1 MSLRTQLW
9 LLAGLGV
16 LLAGLGC
23 ALVLSNDTREAPV
36 WAVASPFMMLSFI
49 GVGLFAWWRRPHSG
63 FGALMTA
70 VGFVFFL
77 SAPMASDTPALYGLG
92 YVFSSLYLGTIV
104 HMLLAFPEG
113 GLERV
118 RDRWIV
124 GAVYGLVL
132 GVNLVLMLLDG
143 PLEDGAH
150 PRNAYVLWHEPGVA
164 NVVMGIGQA
173 LGVLLA
179 GAVIATFVE
188 RWRAATE
195 PERRSLGPV
204 LWTGTGLILGVGLSV
219 GLDLVGASST
229 VSLVPDLAGL
239 ACLLALP
246 YVFLLGLGR
255 RRWFRAGA
263 IGSLIQRLNAA
274 TREGGVRAALAE
286 ALGDPTLRLLYWLP
300 RDQRYVDLEGRAV
313 ELPDGD
319 SGRGVTEVRAE
330 GRRIA
335 ALVHDAA
342 LLDDPDLVEA
352 AGAAAA
358 LALENERLGA
368 ELRARVEELEQSRAG
383 IIAFGLA
390 ERRRF
395 ERDLHDGA
403 QQRLV
408 ALGLQ
413 VGMARAKLADD
424 PAGAAELL
432 DGAREELREAQQEL
446 RELARGL
453 HPAVLTERG
462 LGAAV
467 ETLVERATVPVEVR
481 CMPPDRLPNAVETV
495 AYFVVAEGLTNVAKY
510 ASADHASVAVERVE
524 RPRGRRGARRR
535 GRRCRPRRPAPGCA
549 DWPTAWPPST
559 GGWRSS
565 PRPGRGPSSARGSRA
580 RRPRRRLRPAARG
593 HRAAARGG
601 GPRGRRPGRRRER
614 PAPQGQRAPA
624 RRRRGRRPHA
634 ADAHRRGAA
643 RRRRRSATAGR
654 RRACSCCPS
663 SWRRPT
669 PSSCWP
675 ATPAGS
681 ATCSRTASPTSSASW
696 RPCAASARAAAR
708 WTPRSWRGCS
718 AATGATTRSPS

>member
-1 MSLRTQLW
+1 MNLRTQLW
-9 LLAGLGV
+9 LLAALGV
-16 LLAGLGC
+16 LLAALGS
-23 ALVLSNDTREAPV
+23 ALLLSSDAREAPV
-36 WAVASPFMMLSFI
+36 WALASPFMMLSFI

-113 GLERV
+113 RLDRA

-124 GAVYGLVL
+124 GGVYALVL
-132 GVNLVLMLLDG
+132 GANLVLLLLDG
-143 PLEDGAH
+143 PLEDDSH
-150 PRNAYVLWHEPGVA
+150 PRNAYVLVHAPGVA
-164 NVVMGIGQA
+164 KVALGVAEG

-188 RWRAATE
+188 RWRAATA

-219 GLDLVGASST
+219 GLDLVGAGST
-229 VSLVPDLAGL
+229 VALVPDLAAL

-255 RRWFRAGA
+255 RRWFAAGA
-263 IGSLIQRLNAA
+263 IGSLIQRLSAA
-274 TREGGVRAALAE
+274 RRTGGVREALAE

-313 ELPDGD
+313 ELPADGA
-319 SGRGVTEVRAE
+319 GRGVTEVRAE

-342 LLDDPDLVEA
+342 LLDDPDLVQA

-413 VGMARAKLADD
+413 VGMARAKLRDD
-424 PAGAAELL
+424 PSAAGELL
-432 DGAREELREAQQEL
+432 DGAREELRQAQQEL

-467 ETLVERATVPVEVR
+467 DGLVQRATVPVEIR
-481 CMPPDRLPNAVETV
+481 CMPPERLPNAVETV
-495 AYFVVAEGLTNVAKY
+495 AYFVLAEGLTNVAKY
-510 ASADHASVAVERVE
+510 AGARHASVAVERVNGHAVVE
-524 RPRGRRGARRR
+524 VRDDGVGGADPAAGTGLRGLADRLAAVDGRLEILSPPGA
-535 GRRCRPRRPAPGCA
+535 G
-549 DWPTAWPPST
+549 TVV
-559 GGWRSS
+559 
-565 PRPGRGPSSARGSRA
+565 RA
-580 RRPRRRLRPAARG
+580 RI
-593 HRAAARGG
+593 
-601 GPRGRRPGRRRER
+601 
-614 PAPQGQRAPA
+614 
-624 RRRRGRRPHA
+624 
-634 ADAHRRGAA
+634 
-643 RRRRRSATAGR
+643 
-654 RRACSCCPS
+654 
-663 SWRRPT
+663 
-669 PSSCWP
+669 
-675 ATPAGS
+675 
-681 ATCSRTASPTSSASW
+681 
-696 RPCAASARAAAR
+696 PCAS
-708 WTPRSWRGCS
+708 S
-718 AATGATTRSPS
+718 